1 MRSVLKSVVVAAAMV
16 MGGMTVWVEV
26 AEAARLGGGK
36 SMGRQSSGIT
46 QRQATPPATPPRQNA
61 DQASPSQAQPAP
73 ARQNPAATQPPRN
86 RWLAPLAGL
95 AAGLGLAALASHLGL
110 GEEFASI
117 LLVALLAFVAVVVV
131 RMLLA
136 RRAAAG
142 PRPAYQGAGYGNTGI
157 GSEATVN
164 YQPLPQPDRTSAPTA
179 APVVRPAG
187 APEAPS
193 HIPADFDVEGF
204 LRHARP
210 QFVRL
215 QGAFDAS
222 NLDELREFTTPE
234 MFDALRQQI
243 VERSGAS
250 NRTDVVRLDAE
261 LLGIESDADEHVAS
275 VRFHGLIREREG
287 GPAEAFDEVWHLTK
301 PVSGSAGWVLAGIQQ
316 LN

>member
-1 MRSVLKSVVVAAAMV
+1 
-16 MGGMTVWVEV
+16 V
-26 AEAARLGGGK
+26 AEAARMGGGK
-36 SMGRQSSGIT
+36 SIGRQSSGIT
-46 QRQATPPATPPRQNA
+46 QRQATPPAAPQRQNA

-73 ARQNPAATQPPRN
+73 ARQNPTAAQPPRN

-117 LLVALLAFVAVVVV
+117 LLVMLLAFAAIVVV

-157 GSEATVN
+157 GSEATVS
-164 YQPLPQPDRTSAPTA
+164 YEPLPPQDRAGAPTP

-187 APEAPS
+187 GVADAPS
-193 HIPADFDVEGF
+193 HIPAGFDVEGF
-204 LRHARP
+204 LQHARP

-215 QGAFDAS
+215 QAAFDAS
-222 NLDELREFTTPE
+222 NLEELREFTTPE
-234 MFDALRQQI
+234 MFEALREQLG
-243 VERSGAS
+243 ERRGGA
-250 NRTDVVRLDAE
+250 NRTDVVRLDAD

-287 GPAEAFDEVWHLTK
+287 GPAEPFDEVWHLTK
-301 PVSGSAGWVLAGIQQ
+301 PVSGSGGWVLAGIQQ